1 MMAAPAVTLRAAS
14 VALAVLL
21 AMAPATAAPPAAAP
35 AAAPARPAAA
45 PPAAP
50 AQAAPA
56 QTSPGP
62 PNALQ
67 GFSQNREEP
76 VSIESN
82 SFELNDKTK
91 VASFLGDVQVTQ
103 GDTTLRCARLLVFY
117 DQGGTPGTLTAAK
130 PGPGG
135 QQQIRRLE
143 ARGGIVVTQ
152 KEQIATGETGIF
164 DMKTNTITMSGKVV
178 ITQGQNILRGDKL
191 IVDMTT
197 GTSRVESNPSSAGGP
212 RRGQVE
218 GLILPGSAP
227 DLTQAGKTAPA
238 APAPAAASPAP
249 AGGARNPGRD
259 ATKPTSSSA
268 KVN

>member
-1 MMAAPAVTLRAAS
+1 MMAAPAITLRAAS
-14 VALAVLL
+14 VALAMVL
-21 AMAPATAAPPAAAP
+21 AMAPAAAAPPAAAPGAPPARPAAPPAAAP
-35 AAAPARPAAA
+35 A
-45 PPAAP
+45 
-50 AQAAPA
+50 QAV
-56 QTSPGP
+56 PGP

-82 SFELNDKTK
+82 SFELNDKAK
-91 VASFLGDVQVTQ
+91 VATFVGDVQVTQ

-152 KEQIATGETGIF
+152 KEQIATGDTGIF
-164 DMKTNTITMSGKVV
+164 DMKANTITMSGKVV

-197 GTSRVESNPSSAGGP
+197 GMSRVESNPSSAGGA

-227 DLTQAGKTAPA
+227 DPTQAGKA
-238 APAPAAASPAP
+238 APGAPAAASPAP
-249 AGGARNPGRD
+249 QGGARNPGRD
-259 ATKPTSSSA
+259 APKPTSSSA

>member
-1 MMAAPAVTLRAAS
+1 MMSAPAIALRAAS
-14 VALAVLL
+14 VALAVTL
-21 AMAPATAAPPAAAP
+21 AIAPAMGAPPAAAP
-35 AAAPARPAAA
+35 AAPAPAA
-45 PPAAP
+45 
-50 AQAAPA
+50 
-56 QTSPGP
+56 PGP

-197 GTSRVESNPSSAGGP
+197 GTSRVESNPSSGG

-227 DLTQAGKTAPA
+227 P
-238 APAPAAASPAP
+238 AASPAP
-249 AGGARNPGRD
+249 GAPALPAASPAPQGGARNPGRD